1 MTSQRE
7 YCQKSPK
14 SVWPPTLVS
23 QRMMRINLI
32 AYLRREAIMKLSSM
46 ARENGFTPGFTM
58 TKVSLGHGVPHITY
72 GRIFIRYTDKWIAD
86 HPDDFEEVRH

>member
-14 SVWPPTLVS
+14 NVWSPTLVS

-32 AYLRREAIMKLSSM
+32 AFLRREAIMRLSSR
-46 ARENGFTPGFTM
+46 ARANGFMLGFTM
-58 TKVSLGHGVPHITY
+58 TKVSLGHCQLLGR
-72 GRIFIRYTDKWIAD
+72 GRIDVYEREMI
-86 HPDDFEEVRH
+86 

>member
-14 SVWPPTLVS
+14 NVWPPRLVS

-58 TKVSLGHGVPHITY
+58 TKVSLGHPMPIEKP
-72 GRIFIRYTDKWIAD
+72 FKD
-86 HPDDFEEVRH
+86 